1 MSLTIIIILK
11 INSLYI
17 LSGVLPTNSIRH
29 YADAER
35 ILQDVQQRREH
46 LDRNLE
52 AVIRQREEQD
62 LYNLVDSMA
71 PLTG

>member
-1 MSLTIIIILK
+1 MYLL
-11 INSLYI
+11 L
-17 LSGVLPTNSIRH
+17 GVLPTNLIRH
-29 YADAER
+29 YAEAER
-35 ILQDVQQRREH
+35 ILRDVQQCREH

-52 AVIRQREEQD
+52 VVIRQREEQD